1 MPNDNTNKLSLL
13 IDRLTEDLDA
23 LRRYVCWIE
32 SDPTG
37 ANIIGLTT
45 TPEDVAQ
52 GRDWDCF
59 PKKTT
64 YCCDNCGNDVAEN
77 DAYHYAEI
85 PWDVRSANKGESA
98 TLCAEC
104 EHTFILSDEKYREMA
119 REDADHNNEHFRG
132 NHK

>member
-1 MPNDNTNKLSLL
+1 MPNDNTNKLSHPFDHLMCKDHPITNTDL
-13 IDRLTEDLDA
+13 VEAANTIKNLTEDLDA

-37 ANIIGLTT
+37 AFDFTLPT

-52 GRDWDCF
+52 GRGWDCF

-64 YCCDNCGNDVAEN
+64 YCCDEAIE
-77 DAYHYAEI
+77 
-85 PWDVRSANKGESA
+85 
-98 TLCAEC
+98 
-104 EHTFILSDEKYREMA
+104 RELA